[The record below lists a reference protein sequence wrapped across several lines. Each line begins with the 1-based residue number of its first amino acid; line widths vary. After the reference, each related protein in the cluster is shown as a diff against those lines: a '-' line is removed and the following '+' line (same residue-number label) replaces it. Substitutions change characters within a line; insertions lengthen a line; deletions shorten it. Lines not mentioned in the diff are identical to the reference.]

1 MSTQIP
7 AVHFEGDAF
16 ISYAHMD
23 NIELIEGHR
32 GWVSNLHRALEV
44 RVGQLLG
51 KPPHIWRDP
60 KLQGNDF
67 FEHTLMERLQHVAA
81 LVPVISPRYVKS
93 EWTRKELDEFWKA
106 AREQGGVRFGDKV
119 RVFKVLKTPV
129 PLEMHPPELQPL
141 LGYEFFKVDPQTGRV
156 HELDAI
162 FGPEAQRD
170 FWLKLDDLAHDICC
184 LLEIVQKHEGTGA
197 PASGSQ
203 PAPIFLAETT
213 SDLVEQRETIRRD
226 LQQHGYTVLP
236 ARSMAPV
243 ASELKKHLREDL
255 AHCQMSIH
263 LIGKNYGLVPE
274 GAVESLLEIQN
285 ELAIERHAQG
295 EFARLLWIPPGLQV
309 DDDRQRKVIEHF
321 RMDPQTLHGAD
332 LLETFLEDLKTVIHD
347 RLSRTEKPQQHT
359 PISMAAGENLC
370 RVYLICDQRDVELTS
385 AWADFLFE
393 QRVEVIRPVFEGDEA
408 EIRDYHE
415 ENLRTCDGALIFYGS
430 ANECWLRRKL
440 RELQKSAGYGRTK
453 PAPLV
458 GITLIAPRTAEKERF
473 RTHEAIVI
481 PQFEGFSPEPLRQ
494 FVSRLQA

>member
-1 MSTQIP
+1 
-7 AVHFEGDAF
+7 
-16 ISYAHMD
+16 MD
-23 NIELIEGHR
+23 NVELVEGHR
-32 GWVSNLHRALEV
+32 GWVSNLHRALEI

-51 KPPHIWRDP
+51 KQPHIWRDT

-67 FEHTLMERLQHVAA
+67 FEDTLVERLQRVAA
-81 LVPVISPRYVKS
+81 LVPIISPRYVKS

-106 AREQGGVRFGDKV
+106 ARVQGGVRFEDKV

-129 PLEMHPPELQPL
+129 PLELHPPELKAL
-141 LGYEFFKVDPQTGRV
+141 LGYEFFKVDTETGRV
-156 HELDAI
+156 RELDEI

-197 PASGSQ
+197 EASG
-203 PAPIFLAETT
+203 PPRAPIFLAETT

-236 ARSMAPV
+236 MRSMASV
-243 ASELKKHLREDL
+243 ALELKSALREDL
-255 AHCQMSIH
+255 AHSQMSIH
-263 LIGKNYGLVPE
+263 LIGKNYSLVPE
-274 GAVESLLEIQN
+274 GSVESLLEIQN

-309 DDDRQRKVIEHF
+309 DDDRQRRVIERF
-321 RMDPQTLHGAD
+321 RMDPRTLNGAD
-332 LLETFLEDLKTVIHD
+332 LLETFLEDLKTVIHN
-347 RLSRTEKPQQHT
+347 RLRQAEKPPQHT
-359 PISMAAGENLC
+359 QIPVAAGENLC
-370 RVYLICDQRDVELTS
+370 RVYLICDQRDFEVTS

-415 ENLRTCDGALIFYGS
+415 ENLRTCDGALMFYGS

-453 PAPLV
+453 PAPVV
-458 GITLIAPRTAEKERF
+458 GITLIPPRTAEKERF
-473 RTHEAIVI
+473 RTHEAMVI
-481 PQFEGFSPEPLRQ
+481 SQFDGFSPEPLRQ